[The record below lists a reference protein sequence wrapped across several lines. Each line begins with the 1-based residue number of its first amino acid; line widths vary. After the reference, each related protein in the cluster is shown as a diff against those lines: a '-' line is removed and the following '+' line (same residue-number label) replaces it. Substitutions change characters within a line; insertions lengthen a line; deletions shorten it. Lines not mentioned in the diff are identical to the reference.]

1 MYLFT
6 IKPPPTL
13 INPSLPAKT
22 KKKIS
27 VLKAFRLLKS
37 YFQKKFVIYQ
47 STRRSL
53 LEIVQKFAHAPPAIK
68 QIYTTCQL
76 LMLLGC
82 SSQLPDRFYVESIVS
97 SHVQISQFEVNSVTE
112 VKQVLFFL
120 FFRQK

>member
-1 MYLFT
+1 M
-6 IKPPPTL
+6 PPPTL
-13 INPSLPAKT
+13 INPSLPEKT